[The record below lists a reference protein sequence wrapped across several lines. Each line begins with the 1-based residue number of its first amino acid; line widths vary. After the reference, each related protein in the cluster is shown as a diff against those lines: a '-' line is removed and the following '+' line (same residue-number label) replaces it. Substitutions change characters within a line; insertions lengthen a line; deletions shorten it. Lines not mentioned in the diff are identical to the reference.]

1 MKTLVIIPTYNE
13 KDNISELIDK
23 ILNKNINNLEI
34 LIVDDNSSDGSKD
47 ILENLFLQNKIHL
60 LKRKSKLGLASAYI
74 DGFKYGIENNFDAFI
89 QMDAD
94 FSHNPKYLDEIIDNL
109 NNHDLVIASRNIK
122 GGNTKG
128 WSLYRNLIS
137 KCGSIYARLVLSCPI
152 NDLTGGFNG
161 WRRETLDKINL
172 NKIISKGYLFQVEM
186 KYRAYKAG
194 ARIIEVP
201 IIFEQRKYGKSK
213 MSLAIFFEA
222 LFKVIKIRFIK

>member
-1 MKTLVIIPTYNE
+1 MV
-13 KDNISELIDK
+13 NISI
-23 ILNKNINNLEI
+23 
-34 LIVDDNSSDGSKD
+34 
-47 ILENLFLQNKIHL
+47 
-60 LKRKSKLGLASAYI
+60 
-74 DGFKYGIENNFDAFI
+74 
-89 QMDAD
+89 
-94 FSHNPKYLDEIIDNL
+94 
-109 NNHDLVIASRNIK
+109 
-122 GGNTKG
+122 
-128 WSLYRNLIS
+128 IS